1 MQHRESSSGGSGA
14 LRLTWSSRI
23 RDRLH
28 EASSLLSRGEK
39 TRRVLIFLSPPP
51 PFYDETHNSRT
62 DARTPDFESGGRAP
76 AGHQRKRQLYSTIF
90 WFFFSWNKKKA
101 KDLIQSPTVSG
112 HLALP
117 SFTPSFCPGLASG
130 DKDTVERVC
139 ALHTVCV

>member
-39 TRRVLIFLSPPP
+39 TRRVLIFLSPPSL
-51 PFYDETHNSRT
+51 FMTKHT
-62 DARTPDFESGGRAP
+62 TRAP
-76 AGHQRKRQLYSTIF
+76 THARRTLKVGVALPPDTSASANYTVRF
-90 WFFFSWNKKKA
+90 FDFFFSWNKKKA

>member
-39 TRRVLIFLSPPP
+39 TRRVLIFLSPPSLFMTKHTTRAP
-51 PFYDETHNSRT
+51 THARRT
-62 DARTPDFESGGRAP
+62 LKVGGRAP